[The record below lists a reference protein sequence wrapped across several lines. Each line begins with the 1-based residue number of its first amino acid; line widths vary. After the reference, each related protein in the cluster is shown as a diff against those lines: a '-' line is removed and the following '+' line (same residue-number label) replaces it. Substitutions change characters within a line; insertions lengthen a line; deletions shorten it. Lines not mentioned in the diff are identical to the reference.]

1 MIDVRKLT
9 THGARHSYAEIAK
22 QKTGGNVAA
31 ISDSLDHSSIAITT
45 AYFNDATQ
53 DENDSLVYT
62 VFGD

>member
-1 MIDVRKLT
+1 MIGVLKLT
-9 THGARHSYAEIAK
+9 THSSRHSYAEIAK

-31 ISDSLDHSSIAITT
+31 VSDSLDHSSIAITT

-53 DENDSLVYT
+53 AENDALVDT